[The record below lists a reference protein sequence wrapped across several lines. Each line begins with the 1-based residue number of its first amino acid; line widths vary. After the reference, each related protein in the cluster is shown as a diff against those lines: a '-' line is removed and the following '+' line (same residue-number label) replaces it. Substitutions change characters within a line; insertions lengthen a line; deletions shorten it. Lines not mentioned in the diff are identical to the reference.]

1 MKILLIKT
9 SSLGD
14 VIHTLPALT
23 DALQHNP
30 HLECDWVIE
39 ENCAEIPLWHR
50 AIKRVIPIALR
61 RWRKNI
67 LPTIQHEELQK
78 FWSTL
83 RAEPYDY
90 IIDAQG
96 LLLKSGLIALMAVG
110 ERYGYNWSSAR
121 EPLASLCYQHR
132 FQIPKEQ
139 HAITRLRQLF
149 AHILNYN
156 PPETQ
161 PNYGIERLHLNNV
174 KIDQKNNKNLLFI
187 HGTSR
192 IDKCWPEESWIEL
205 ANLATTVGYTVQ
217 LPWGNELEYERAT
230 RIAAQVAGVKVLPK
244 MTLSELANVMTMAK
258 CAIAVDTGLG
268 HLAAALKV
276 PVISL
281 YGNTDPNLIGTWG
294 KQQIHLK
301 PASISA
307 TFPDISVEEVW
318 NYIKKIA

>member
-39 ENCAEIPLWHR
+39 ENFAEIPLWHR
-50 AIKRVIPIALR
+50 AVKRVIPIALR
-61 RWRKNI
+61 RWRRNI
-67 LPTIQHEELQK
+67 LSTMQHNEIKK

-96 LLLKSGLIALMAVG
+96 LLLKSGLISLMAVG
-110 ERYGYNWSSAR
+110 ERYGYSWSSAR
-121 EPLASLCYQHR
+121 EPLASICYQHR
-132 FQIPKEQ
+132 FQIPKDQ

-149 AHILNYN
+149 AHIIGYN
-156 PPETQ
+156 PPEMQ
-161 PNYGIERLHLNNV
+161 PNYGIDRLRLNDT
-174 KIDQKNNKNLLFI
+174 KIAPENNKNLIFI
-187 HGTSR
+187 HSTSR
-192 IDKCWPEESWIEL
+192 IDKCWPEERWIEL
-205 ANLATTVGYTVQ
+205 AKLATNAGYTIQ

-230 RIAAQVAGVKVLPK
+230 RIATQVVGVKILPK
-244 MTLSELANVMTMAK
+244 MALTELANVMAIAK
-258 CAIAVDTGLG
+258 GAVAVDTGIG
-268 HLAAALKV
+268 HLAAALGI

-281 YGNTDPNLIGTWG
+281 YGNTDPNLIGTVG
-294 KQQIHLK
+294 KQQVHLK
-301 PASISA
+301 PASTSV
-307 TFPDISVEEVW
+307 TFPDISVKEVW
-318 NYIKKIA
+318 DCVKKL